1 MQLMKSKNKKQK
13 QYDNKFRDNNASQT
27 MILFYSRVYADARL
41 SGVSKPGGLLFRS
54 PSTWR

>member
-27 MILFYSRVYADARL
+27 MILFYSRVPYSNVRYKVN
-41 SGVSKPGGLLFRS
+41 GIKGRQVY
-54 PSTWR
+54 